1 MIDDLIT
8 KDTLEPYRM
17 FTSRAEYRLM
27 LRFSNT
33 FERLSGFA
41 EKHRLLQ
48 PHLYKNLAKLH
59 LLKEGIVENLN
70 GSVKPEEIIDT
81 TSISQST
88 PARKV
93 LKRPE
98 VNIEDLPKRF
108 YRWTEKS
115 VELWLKNEI
124 IKDVETEIKYEGY
137 IKRHLKEIEKVAK
150 NEGLKLPKLVDYSAM
165 LGLSSEAKEKLSFVN
180 PETLGQALR
189 VSGITPSDVSVLLV
203 NFFRSE

>member
-27 LRFSNT
+27 LRYSNT
-33 FERLSGFA
+33 FERLSDLA
-41 EKHRLLQ
+41 EKHGLLQ
-48 PHLYKNLAKLH
+48 PSFYKNLSRLH
-59 LLKEGIVENLN
+59 LLKKGIVENLN
-70 GSVKPEEIIDT
+70 SSVKPEEIIT
-81 TSISQST
+81 TTTINQST
-88 PARKV
+88 PAKRV

-98 VNIEDLPKRF
+98 VKIEDLPERF
-108 YRWTEKS
+108 YQCLDKNIEP
-115 VELWLKNEI
+115 WLKSEI
-124 IKDVETEIKYEGY
+124 IKDVEAEIKYEGY
-137 IKRHLKEIEKVAK
+137 IKRHLKEIEIVAK
-150 NEGLKLPKLVDYSAM
+150 NESLKLPRSIDYSTV
-165 LGLSSEAKEKLSFVN
+165 LGLSNEAKEKLGFVN

>member
-27 LRFSNT
+27 LRYSNT
-33 FERLSGFA
+33 FERLSDLA
-41 EKHRLLQ
+41 EKHKLLQ
-48 PHLYKNLAKLH
+48 PSLYNNLSRLH
-59 LLKEGIVENLN
+59 LLKKNIVESLN
-70 GSVKPEEIIDT
+70 NSVKPEEIIT
-81 TSISQST
+81 TTTIDQST
-88 PARKV
+88 PAKKV

-98 VNIEDLPKRF
+98 VKIEDLPERF
-108 YRWTEKS
+108 YQCLDES
-115 VELWLKNEI
+115 IEPWLKGEI

-137 IKRHLKEIEKVAK
+137 IKRHLKEIEVVAK
-150 NEGLKLPKLVDYSAM
+150 NENLKLPKSIDYSTI
-165 LGLSSEAKEKLSFVN
+165 LGLSNEAKEKLGFVN

>member
-27 LRFSNT
+27 LRYSNT
-33 FERLSGFA
+33 FERLSELA

-48 PHLYKNLAKLH
+48 PSFYKNLSRLH
-59 LLKEGIVENLN
+59 LLKKGIVENLN
-70 GSVKPEEIIDT
+70 NSVKPEEIT
-81 TSISQST
+81 TTTTINQST
-88 PARKV
+88 PAKKV

-98 VNIEDLPKRF
+98 VKIEDLPERF
-108 YRWTEKS
+108 YHCSDENI
-115 VELWLKNEI
+115 EPWLKGEI
-124 IKDVETEIKYEGY
+124 IKDVEAEIKYEGY
-137 IKRHLKEIEKVAK
+137 IKRHLKEIEVVAK
-150 NEGLKLPKLVDYSAM
+150 NENLKLPKSIDYSTI
-165 LGLSSEAKEKLSFVN
+165 LGLSNEAKEKLGFVN